1 MIILQFIILTSN
13 HGGFLLVYYSSSND
27 DLKTQHKAYAKCS
40 NYMEAYASCLSVYYV
55 KILL

>member
-1 MIILQFIILTSN
+1 MIILQFIILTSH
-13 HGGFLLVYYSSSND
+13 HGGFLVYYSSSND